1 MSTTETGRIARRL
14 LVAAFVL
21 WACAGAA
28 FLTRTLTF
36 GERPALIHIRWAPA
50 VDAAARAQHERK
62 YSLGRPEFREGRTW
76 GYALRDLSRANVT
89 ALVNDPAVE
98 DTHNINRIK
107 FRPGLFTPR
116 FPYETRVP
124 RIPVALNVLSILL
137 MVGGMLAIG
146 LALVERIVPATM
158 LPGPRLRVRRAV
170 LNPQVTIRDRWQRL
184 TAWVAERIPPA
195 SAEAVALFR
204 ILFGSAILLIVLG
217 KPVLGQWA
225 ANPQNVLSP
234 LHLWA
239 LQIFVDAPWLAAAIF
254 PWLLFW
260 GVLFIAGAF
269 ARVSFAMLTVGT
281 FAWGLLYTSRV
292 SYHTISSFL
301 LALCFL
307 QLSPWSDA
315 WSVDAWRRRHRP
327 RPPATPQEYGYT
339 VWVPGLVLGVVFAAA
354 AVAKLR
360 EGGLA
365 WILNGT
371 VKYHFLSDSRQAMVD
386 WGLHVGQYPWL
397 AVFLSFAAVA
407 IESIVIVGVLSR
419 AYRYRF
425 AAGVAAMSIL
435 AGFAVLQGLRW
446 QGWWLLLLAF
456 LPWHLVRAAGRPEPA
471 ARSRGG
477 IPRPVIAV
485 LALFVLQIA
494 VSALRIEA
502 SPLLSTYD
510 MYSTTYASEAEYASK
525 AGLSYWVVA
534 EHPDG
539 TSRDCRI
546 SRAAADTM
554 SRAIAGGEAWR
565 SAADVLNTCFDGS
578 AAIVNVSLHGRRSAI
593 DWQKWPPA
601 EFVIVP
607 MAGPV
612 PVASRN

>member
-1 MSTTETGRIARRL
+1 MPELESRRVVRRL
-14 LVAAFVL
+14 VVASLVL

-36 GERPALIHIRWAPA
+36 GERPAFIHIRWAQG
-50 VDAAARAQHERK
+50 VDDTARAQEERK

-116 FPYETRVP
+116 FPYETRAP
-124 RIPVALNVLSILL
+124 WIPVGLNVLSILL
-137 MVGGMLAIG
+137 ILGGMLAIG
-146 LALVERIVPATM
+146 LALVERVVPATV
-158 LPGPRLRVRRAV
+158 LPAPRRRVQHAV
-170 LNPQVTIRDRWQRL
+170 LHPQATIRDSWQRL
-184 TAWVAERIPPA
+184 VSWVAERIPPA
-195 SAEAVALFR
+195 SAEAVAVFR
-204 ILFGSAILLIVLG
+204 MVFGSALLLMVLG
-217 KPVLGQWA
+217 KPVLSAFA
-225 ANPQNVLSP
+225 AAPQNVLSP
-234 LHLWA
+234 LHQRA
-239 LQIFVDAPWLAAAIF
+239 LQMFVDAPWLGDAIR

-269 ARVSFAMLTVGT
+269 ARISFAMLTLGT

-292 SYHTISSFL
+292 TYHTISSFL

-307 QLSPWSDA
+307 QLSRWGDA

-327 RPPATPQEYGYT
+327 KPRGTAQEYGYT
-339 VWVPGLVLGVVFAAA
+339 VWVPGLILGVVFAAA
-354 AVAKLR
+354 AVSKLR

-386 WGLHVGQYPWL
+386 WGLHVGQYPSL
-397 AVFLSFAAVA
+397 SVFLSFAAIA

-419 AYRYRF
+419 AYRHRF

-435 AGFAVLQGLRW
+435 GGFVVLQGLRW
-446 QGWWLLLLAF
+446 PGWWLLLLAF
-456 LPWHLVRAAGRPEPA
+456 LPWHLVRPGGRPEPA
-471 ARSRGG
+471 SWNRAMS
-477 IPRPVIAV
+477 RPVMAV
-485 LALFVLQIA
+485 IALFALQIV
-494 VSALRIEA
+494 VSALRIEVT
-502 SPLLSTYD
+502 PLLSTYD
-510 MYSTTYASEAEYASK
+510 MYSTTYESEADYAYK
-525 AGLSYWVVA
+525 AGLSYWIVA

-539 TSRDCRI
+539 TSQDCRI

-554 SRAIAGGEAWR
+554 SRAIAGSEPWG
-565 SAADVLNTCFDGS
+565 SAADVIETCFDGS
-578 AAIVNVSLHGRRSAI
+578 APIVNVSLQGRRSAI

-601 EFVIVP
+601 EVVTVP

-612 PVASRN
+612 ELASRN